1 MTYEVQKE
9 ISHAMKAGDFGADE
23 GLVKNIIKLFSSAM
37 NFRLSELECLFSSLI
52 SQICISLKVLLSS
65 KLQQETL
72 TELEDSV
79 QFGSSLR

>member
-23 GLVKNIIKLFSSAM
+23 GLVKNIIKLFSSTM
-37 NFRLSELECLFSSLI
+37 TFRLSKLECLISCLPSL
-52 SQICISLKVLLSS
+52 ICISLKVLLSS

-79 QFGSSLR
+79 QLSSSLR